1 MSKSVE
7 VFQEALLGLDGKN
20 LQIVNS
26 RRFQG
31 IDRFVLEY
39 LTCSN
44 QYLSV
49 SILSKPKCSMYPNVV
64 NASFSNSMTVAR
76 QIDQ

>member
-7 VFQEALLGLDGKN
+7 VFQETLVGLDGKN

-31 IDRFVLEY
+31 TNRFFLAY
-39 LTCSN
+39 LTCYN
-44 QYLSV
+44 KYLSV
-49 SILSKPKCSMYPNVV
+49 SIHSKPKCSMYPNVV
-64 NASFSNSMTVAR
+64 NASFSNSVIVAR